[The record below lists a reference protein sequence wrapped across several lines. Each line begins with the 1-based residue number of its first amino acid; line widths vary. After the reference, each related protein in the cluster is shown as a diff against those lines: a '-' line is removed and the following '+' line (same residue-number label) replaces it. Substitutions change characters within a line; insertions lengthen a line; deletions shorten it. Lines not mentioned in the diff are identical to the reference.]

1 MMRKLLAA
9 GLVTVAVFLL
19 ALSVSVT
26 ASSESDANWP
36 NWRGPAGTG
45 VASGAPPIDW
55 AEDKNVRWKTDIPG
69 LGSAS
74 PIVWGDRVYILT
86 AIGETVAAAPAAGRP
101 RRAGFHGLAA
111 PTNTIDWAV
120 IAYDANDG
128 SEVWRRVARSQVPYA
143 GKHATNSY
151 ASASAVTDGE
161 HLWAF
166 FGSYGLHCLDMDGN
180 LVWELDFGAM
190 EARLGFGEGASPA
203 IHGETIVVIWDQEAQ
218 SWIAAFNKV
227 TGDELWRVDRDEPT
241 TWATP
246 FIVEHDGV
254 TQVITSGP
262 NRVRSYDLADG
273 ELLWEGPGLTA
284 NTIPTPVHADGV
296 VYLAAGFG
304 GSALMAVDLSRAQG
318 KIDGTDA
325 ILWRI
330 ERDTPYVATP
340 LLLDDIVYYT
350 KSVNAIVSA
359 ARAGSGEKLFGPQRI
374 DGLSEIYASP
384 TAANG
389 YIYFLGR
396 DGGATVLRH
405 GEEYQVAAQNT
416 LDDGFDASPAI
427 VGDSLY
433 LRGRRSLY
441 RIAAPA
447 GE

>member
-1 MMRKLLAA
+1 MRKLPAACLAA
-9 GLVTVAVFLL
+9 VAVFLL
-19 ALSVSVT
+19 GLSVSM
-26 ASSESDANWP
+26 AGSSEPDTNWP
-36 NWRGPAGTG
+36 SWRGPDGTG
-45 VASGAPPIDW
+45 VASGAPPIEW
-55 AEDKNVRWKTDIPG
+55 AEDKNVRWKSDIPG

-74 PIVWGDRVYILT
+74 PIVWGDRVFILT
-86 AIGETVAAAPAAGRP
+86 AIGETAPAAPAGGRP
-101 RRAGFHGLAA
+101 RRAGFHGVAA
-111 PTNTIDWAV
+111 PTTPIDWAV
-120 IAYDANDG
+120 IAYDTDDG

-151 ASASAVTDGE
+151 ASASAITDGE

-190 EARLGFGEGASPA
+190 QARLGFGEGASPA
-203 IHGETIVVIWDQEAQ
+203 IHGDTIVVIWDQEAQ
-218 SWIAAFNKV
+218 SWIGAFNKH

-273 ELLWEGPGLTA
+273 KLLWEGPGLTA
-284 NTIPTPVHADGV
+284 NTIPSPIYADGV
-296 VYLAAGFG
+296 VYLAAGFR

-325 ILWRI
+325 IRWRI

-340 LLLDDIVYYT
+340 LLLDNIVYYT
-350 KSVNAIVSA
+350 KSINAIISA
-359 ARAGSGEKLFGPQRI
+359 VRAGSGEKLFGPQRI

-389 YIYFLGR
+389 YVYLLGR

-405 GEEYQVAAQNT
+405 GEEYEVVAQNT

-433 LRGRRSLY
+433 LRGRTSLY
-441 RIAAPA
+441 RIAEPS